1 MPVNEPVLNYAP
13 GSPEKAALKKALA
26 ELKSQVRDLP
36 MFIGGQRVTT
46 TEKGTVRPPHERD
59 HVLGHFSRGNATHV
73 RAAIE
78 AAMKAK
84 PAWEAM
90 PWQER
95 AAIFLKAADLL
106 TGPYRARMNAATM
119 LCQSKNAF
127 QAEIDAVC
135 ELADFW
141 RFNAWFMQE
150 IYKNQPLSVKKHLE
164 PDRLAAAGRIR
175 FCAYAF
181 QFYLDCRQFAHGPRY
196 AGQCRGLETC

>member
-1 MPVNEPVLNYAP
+1 MTDAIFSVPLPVNEPVLNYAP

-46 TEKGTVRPPHERD
+46 AEKGTVRPPHERD
-59 HVLGHFSRGNATHV
+59 HILGHFSRGNATHV

-106 TGPYRARMNAATM
+106 TGPYRARMNAATTTCS
-119 LCQSKNAF
+119 LGSCAQSVSRSFPISPGRPKPSRSAIEPGKPDASGAF
-127 QAEIDAVC
+127 
-135 ELADFW
+135 
-141 RFNAWFMQE
+141 
-150 IYKNQPLSVKKHLE
+150 P
-164 PDRLAAAGRIR
+164 
-175 FCAYAF
+175 
-181 QFYLDCRQFAHGPRY
+181 
-196 AGQCRGLETC
+196 